1 MGLLG
6 DVRADQGAW
15 EYLSATPAATTYPD
29 IHLLG
34 SSNFSAELSGMLGL
48 PFVFANHFDTGGTLE
63 AVQIYRDNFKSS
75 PVLDMPFTIV
85 TASVIVSDTSEEA
98 EWESGPSRL
107 RKYGMRTGQRHPL
120 LSPEAAN
127 AHPDFPAARAM
138 PSNSFIGTAQ
148 EVLESLG
155 SLQKATQANE
165 LMISTST
172 YSIEN
177 RIKTLEL
184 LSAAWESDMPENSEE
199 AQEMEVLEKI

>member
-1 MGLLG
+1 
-6 DVRADQGAW
+6 
-15 EYLSATPAATTYPD
+15 
-29 IHLLG
+29 
-34 SSNFSAELSGMLGL
+34 
-48 PFVFANHFDTGGTLE
+48 
-63 AVQIYRDNFKSS
+63 
-75 PVLDMPFTIV
+75 
-85 TASVIVSDTSEEA
+85 
-98 EWESGPSRL
+98 
-107 RKYGMRTGQRHPL
+107 MRTGQRHPL

-138 PSNSFIGTAQ
+138 PSNSFIGTAP

>member
-1 MGLLG
+1 M
-6 DVRADQGAW
+6 R
-15 EYLSATPAATTYPD
+15 
-29 IHLLG
+29 
-34 SSNFSAELSGMLGL
+34 
-48 PFVFANHFDTGGTLE
+48 
-63 AVQIYRDNFKSS
+63 
-75 PVLDMPFTIV
+75 FTIV